1 MMEARQI
8 ITMILASLVTTFW
21 SISRVGASVTLSPH
35 VTIGKSAL
43 ASFKNYDSWVK
54 CVSRCLETQPE
65 LCTAQNVTE
74 FEMEDSLSWGNVNPW
89 KVKYCCCHSGFSVM
103 SCQQF
108 NKIRNSVYSS
118 QYSFIFTK
126 LLMTLTMSMVGKS
139 FLLMTLATLGR
150 AMEQEDLPYDI
161 YPLARW

>member
-8 ITMILASLVTTFW
+8 ITMTLASLATTFW
-21 SISRVGASVTLSPH
+21 STSRVGESVTLSPR

-43 ASFKNYDSWVK
+43 ASFRMCNSWIN

-74 FEMEDSLSWGNVNPW
+74 FEMEDSLSGGKVNPW

-139 FLLMTLATLGR
+139 FLLMTLATLGLG
-150 AMEQEDLPYDI
+150 MEQEDLPYDI